1 VDTAARRAAISET
14 LRTAEKPVS
23 ASALA
28 RRYQVSRQIIVGDIA
43 LLRAAGERIFAT
55 PRGYVYDVGH
65 NDSGAVVRT
74 IACRHRGERALV
86 EELYTV
92 VDLGGEVL
100 DVIVEHAVYG
110 QLIGQ
115 LQIRSRFDV
124 DAFVEKLNQYRA
136 APLSSLTEG
145 IHLHTLSCP
154 SEEVFSRIQKAL
166 RESGILLTDEA

>member
-1 VDTAARRAAISET
+1 M
-14 LRTAEKPVS
+14 
-23 ASALA
+23 
-28 RRYQVSRQIIVGDIA
+28 
-43 LLRAAGERIFAT
+43 
-55 PRGYVYDVGH
+55 
-65 NDSGAVVRT
+65 
-74 IACRHRGERALV
+74 